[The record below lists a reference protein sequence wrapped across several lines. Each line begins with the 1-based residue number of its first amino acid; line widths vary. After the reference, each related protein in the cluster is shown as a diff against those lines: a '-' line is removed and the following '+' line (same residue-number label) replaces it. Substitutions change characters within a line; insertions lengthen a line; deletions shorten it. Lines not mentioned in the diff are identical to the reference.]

1 MFPKPIHLLKDLNTF
16 CSKSFHFKQNFP
28 LLQFSYFLGGKR
40 TMVAEL
46 MHVLTAGQVRVRHRD
61 GSDTELRFDRLV
73 LAAGGDS
80 GAVGDLLG
88 MGAGEGD
95 LRWAVAHLVIN

>member
-1 MFPKPIHLLKDLNTF
+1 M
-16 CSKSFHFKQNFP
+16 
-28 LLQFSYFLGGKR
+28 
-40 TMVAEL
+40 
-46 MHVLTAGQVRVRHRD
+46 RVQHRD

-88 MGAGEGD
+88 LGAGEGD
-95 LRWAVAHLVIN
+95 LRWVMGK

>member
-1 MFPKPIHLLKDLNTF
+1 
-16 CSKSFHFKQNFP
+16 
-28 LLQFSYFLGGKR
+28 
-40 TMVAEL
+40 MVAEL

-95 LRWAVAHLVIN
+95 LRWAVVHMVLN